1 MRRLFQFLLVL
12 GVLYAASEQFNLLGR
27 VGGSHDPQ
35 AQAIGGAYQQHASNV
50 QVSGQGEAIRV
61 LADDNNGSRHQR
73 FILRLPTGQTLLVAH
88 NIDLASR
95 IGALREGDRVEFNG
109 EYEWN
114 SQGGVVHWT
123 HHDPQGLHE
132 AGWLKHNGTTYQ

>member
-35 AQAIGGAYQQHASNV
+35 AQAIGEAYQQHASNV
-50 QVSGQGEAIRV
+50 QVSG
-61 LADDNNGSRHQR
+61 
-73 FILRLPTGQTLLVAH
+73 LRLPTGQTLLVAH